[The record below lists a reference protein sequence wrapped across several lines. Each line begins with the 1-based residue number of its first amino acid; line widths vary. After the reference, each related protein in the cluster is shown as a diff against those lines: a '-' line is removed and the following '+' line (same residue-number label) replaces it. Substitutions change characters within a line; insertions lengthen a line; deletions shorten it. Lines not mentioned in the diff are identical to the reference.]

1 MSEFK
6 AEDKEIV
13 DKNLIA
19 QEMKFIKK
27 QRGSLQPAKPV
38 SRFEEYQ
45 EVEMYDTDCSDE
57 EFDSDE
63 SQDWVCS
70 YIPIAS
76 ESESSPH
83 QCDPLSSFDIFN
95 FECVYTCVWSQQ

>member
-63 SQDWVCS
+63 SQD
-70 YIPIAS
+70 
-76 ESESSPH
+76 
-83 QCDPLSSFDIFN
+83 
-95 FECVYTCVWSQQ
+95 